1 MSKAFELCV
10 GTSEEKGGE
19 EKKGEAEK
27 GKERESACGREE
39 EKPGKVMKESEERR
53 MTEREKEGEKGTI
66 GSQLIRKLGLK
77 KSTEGTVT
85 S

>member
-1 MSKAFELCV
+1 
-10 GTSEEKGGE
+10 
-19 EKKGEAEK
+19 
-27 GKERESACGREE
+27 
-39 EKPGKVMKESEERR
+39 MKESEERR